1 MTDIV
6 ERLLSPEVF
15 IDTGGMNSPVARE
28 AADEIERLRAALQD
42 CADDLEAELRARYAG
57 TQDIY
62 PSERR
67 RFDRDMEA
75 VTAARQL
82 LAGSTS

>member
-1 MTDIV
+1 MT
-6 ERLLSPEVF
+6 
-15 IDTGGMNSPVARE
+15 
-28 AADEIERLRAALQD
+28 ADEIERLRAERDQLREALQD
-42 CADDLEAELRARYAG
+42 CANDLKAELRDRYAG